1 LALGAQLE
9 CSQADI
15 WQRKNS
21 SRARRLGLPVPDL
34 MARSLE
40 LPLDVYLGRVE
51 GDVWPGKPERIA
63 PSQSQDENQH
73 VGGVQRIP
81 VAAGGLQEGA
91 GFFD

>member
-1 LALGAQLE
+1 VAQLVV
-9 CSQADI
+9 S
-15 WQRKNS
+15 
-21 SRARRLGLPVPDL
+21 P
-34 MARSLE
+34 LE

-51 GDVWPGKPERIA
+51 GDVWPGKPERFTR
-63 PSQSQDENQH
+63 SQSQDEDQH